1 MQNFEQVLHIAD
13 LAALRS
19 ALRSVFADAVTE
31 GEDIVSL
38 ALTVTHEDA
47 GLLVIE
53 AEYRNRAGLAV
64 GGFGL

>member
-1 MQNFEQVLHIAD
+1 VDLEQGLHIAD

-19 ALRSVFADAVTE
+19 ALRSVFADACTE
-31 GEDIVSL
+31 GEDIVSM

-53 AEYRNRAGLAV
+53 AEYRDRAGHAV

>member
-1 MQNFEQVLHIAD
+1 MDFEQSLHIAD

-19 ALRSVFADAVTE
+19 ALRSVFADACSE
-31 GEDIVSL
+31 GEDIVSM

-47 GLLVIE
+47 GLLVVE
-53 AEYRNRAGLAV
+53 AEYRNRAGMAV